1 MKIVYQDLS
10 YKITGLCFQAQKEL
24 GRFCREKQY
33 ADNLEE
39 LIKKSDIQYKRE
51 YQLTDFNQ
59 GSPKG
64 NKVDFLIEEKIIL
77 DVKAKNFI
85 TKDDYF
91 QMQRYLQSANL
102 ELGLIVNFR
111 DSHLKPKRVLN
122 SNYSGYSDVSGFGS
136 PSGHSDSNS
145 EHSDRSRGFSL
156 IEVLLSVSIF
166 ALLMTFLVG
175 AWLYGQE
182 ATALSGDHSRATF
195 LAEEGLEAT
204 RNIRD
209 ASFVNLSNGNHGLS
223 IVGNQ
228 WSFSGTS
235 DATDI
240 FTRQVGISA
249 VDTKRKN
256 ITSTVTWPQNLQRT
270 GSVALATRLT
280 NWAATGK
287 GSAPSLIACFNLDVA
302 NSSNEAADGIS
313 IATQGNYLYLG
324 RQNNNGYEL
333 FVFDVTT
340 PSTPT
345 LLGKVVTGDTANDLA
360 VSGNYVYIASSDN
373 PGELTVVDITTP
385 TAPTVATKFDLTA
398 ANSGNANAD
407 ALAVLVGQNNDLY
420 LTRANSSGKEFYVF
434 NISSPTAPILSGSA
448 DLNGDLKE
456 MGRIGNYIYG
466 ASSDN
471 TQEFQVIDISNPS
484 SPSLVASL
492 DLNQGATQP
501 DALSIATGN
510 NIVYLGRDGS
520 AAPEFYIIDV
530 TNPLSP
536 TIKNTLDIGTH
547 ILQSIDFDPNFN
559 FVFFA
564 NTAPGAED
572 YQVIDVSDPLN
583 PSLLSN
589 LNLNGTPYKLV
600 YSTAKDSVMI
610 ASGYD
615 ACELQII
622 SP

>member
-1 MKIVYQDLS
+1 MNK
-10 YKITGLCFQAQKEL
+10 
-24 GRFCREKQY
+24 
-33 ADNLEE
+33 NL
-39 LIKKSDIQYKRE
+39 LTTN
-51 YQLTDFNQ
+51 YQLQTQ
-59 GSPKG
+59 
-64 NKVDFLIEEKIIL
+64 
-77 DVKAKNFI
+77 
-85 TKDDYF
+85 
-91 QMQRYLQSANL
+91 Q
-102 ELGLIVNFR
+102 
-111 DSHLKPKRVLN
+111 
-122 SNYSGYSDVSGFGS
+122 
-136 PSGHSDSNS
+136 
-145 EHSDRSRGFSL
+145 GFSL
-156 IEVLLSVSIF
+156 VEVLLSVSIF

-182 ATALSGDHSRATF
+182 AVALSGSHSRAVF

-209 ASFVNLSNGNHGLS
+209 ATFVNLTDGNHGLS
-223 IVGNQ
+223 TTGNQ

-235 DATDI
+235 DLTDI
-240 FTRQVGISA
+240 FTRQITIST

-256 ITSTVTWPQNLQRT
+256 VTSTVTWQQNLQRSGT
-270 GSVALATRLT
+270 VSLVSRLT
-280 NWAATGK
+280 NWLGTNK
-287 GSAPSLIACFNLDVA
+287 GSAPSLVACFNLDVP

-313 IATQGNYLYLG
+313 VASAGNYVYLG

-340 PSTPT
+340 PASPT
-345 LLGKVVTGDTANDLA
+345 LLGKVATGDTANDIA
-360 VSGNYVYIASSDN
+360 IKGNYAYIASSDN
-373 PGELTVVDITTP
+373 AGELTVVDISTP

-398 ANSGNANAD
+398 DNSGNANTD
-407 ALAVLVGQNNDLY
+407 ALAVLVDQGNYLY
-420 LTRANSSGKEFYVF
+420 LTRVNSSGKEFYVF
-434 NISSPTAPILSGSA
+434 NITNPTAPTLSGSI
-448 DLNGDLKE
+448 DLNGDIKE
-456 MGRIGNYIYG
+456 IGKIGNYVYG

-471 TQEFQVIDISNPS
+471 TQEFQVIDVTTPS

-492 DLNQGATQP
+492 NLNEGATQP

-510 NIVYLGRDGS
+510 NTVYLGRDGS

-536 TIKNTLDIGTH
+536 SIKNTLDIGTH
-547 ILQSIDFDPNFN
+547 ILQSIDFDPTTN

-583 PSLLSN
+583 PTLLSN

-600 YSTAKDSVMI
+600 YSAAKDNIMI